1 MTTGTRQR
9 AWAQITGET
18 WPEPFSAARYS
29 RVLQRAET
37 LRRLG
42 RVQKVV
48 GLTVEASGPP
58 VFLNEACLLQPAVN
72 GGTLAEVVGFREGKV
87 LLLPLGEM
95 EQVGPGAE
103 IVALG
108 KRLEVRVGRDLLG
121 RVVDGLGVP
130 MDGKGPVKGEAYYP
144 LEASAPNALE
154 RSRIHE
160 PLSLGI
166 RAVDALLTCGKGQR
180 LGIFSGSGVGKSTL
194 LGMIARN
201 TSAEVNVIG
210 LIGERGREVREFIE
224 KDLGE
229 EGLKR
234 SVVVAATSDQ
244 PSLVRIKGALTAT
257 AIAEY
262 FRDQGLDVMLMMDS
276 VTRIAL
282 AQREVGLAIG
292 EPPATRGYTP
302 SVFAFLPRLLERSGT
317 ARKGSITALYT
328 VLVEGDD
335 MNEPVADAVR
345 GILDGHITLSRALA
359 HENHYPAID
368 ILASVSRLMIDLVS
382 EEHREAAARFRE
394 LLAVYKT
401 NEDLINIG
409 AYAAGSNP
417 RIDQAIR
424 VYPVF
429 KDFLCQK
436 VDEKTTF
443 DETKQALLELMAR
456 TYGAGEREEPL
467 APAAAGHEEN
477 LR

>member
-1 MTTGTRQR
+1 
-9 AWAQITGET
+9 
-18 WPEPFSAARYS
+18 
-29 RVLQRAET
+29 
-37 LRRLG
+37 
-42 RVQKVV
+42 
-48 GLTVEASGPP
+48 
-58 VFLNEACLLQPAVN
+58 
-72 GGTLAEVVGFREGKV
+72 
-87 LLLPLGEM
+87 
-95 EQVGPGAE
+95 
-103 IVALG
+103 
-108 KRLEVRVGRDLLG
+108 
-121 RVVDGLGVP
+121 

-302 SVFAFLPRLLERSGT
+302 SVFALLPRLLERSGT

-345 GILDGHITLSRALA
+345 GILDGHNTLSRALA

-382 EEHREAAARFRE
+382 TEHREAAAYFRE

-409 AYAAGSNP
+409 AYVAGVIPDRPGNP
-417 RIDQAIR
+417 GLSGFPG
-424 VYPVF
+424 V
-429 KDFLCQK
+429 LCQE

-443 DETKQALLELMAR
+443 DETKEALLELMA
-456 TYGAGEREEPL
+456 GEAGVT
-467 APAAAGHEEN
+467 G
-477 LR
+477 